1 MNRKKLPK
9 AIMRESDDEPA
20 PLANH
25 LPEAGSETS
34 KGRDPTSTR
43 RAREQAGNVIEMTPL
58 PAAAGR
64 IERESAGL
72 ASPAVDAKRRRS
84 RALAI
89 VARHAAGSA
98 LGGMIPLPVVTF
110 AGVTAIIVRMV
121 KVLSDHYDV
130 PFERDRA
137 RAIVIGL
144 VGGAM
149 PAGVA
154 VVATSTLAYILPPAA
169 VMGIAVSAISAAGF
183 TRSVGRIF
191 IEHFESGATL
201 EDFSS
206 KVRPHSLTA
215 A

>member
-9 AIMRESDDEPA
+9 AIVRASDDEPISLTNGA
-20 PLANH
+20 L
-25 LPEAGSETS
+25 EAGAETS
-34 KGRDPTSTR
+34 KGGNPSSPR
-43 RAREQAGNVIEMTPL
+43 RGREQGGNVIEMTPL
-58 PAAAGR
+58 PAATGR
-64 IERESAGL
+64 IERGSEGP
-72 ASPAVDAKRRRS
+72 ASSAVDAKRRRS

-89 VARHAAGSA
+89 VARHAAGAA
-98 LGGMIPLPVVTF
+98 LGGIIPLPLVTF
-110 AGVTAIIVRMV
+110 AGVTAVIVRMV
-121 KVLSDHYDV
+121 KALSDHYGV

-154 VVATSTLAYILPPAA
+154 AVTTSTLAFILPPAA
-169 VMGIAVSAISAAGF
+169 VMGLAVSAISAAGF

-191 IEHFESGATL
+191 IEHFENGATL
-201 EDFSS
+201 EDLSS
-206 KVRPHSLTA
+206 NVRLHSLTA

>member
-9 AIMRESDDEPA
+9 AIVRASDDEPF
-20 PLANH
+20 PLANGA
-25 LPEAGSETS
+25 PEAGAETS
-34 KGRDPTSTR
+34 KGRDPSSPR
-43 RAREQAGNVIEMTPL
+43 RGREQGGNVIEMTPL
-58 PAAAGR
+58 PAVAGR
-64 IERESAGL
+64 IEHGSAGP
-72 ASPAVDAKRRRS
+72 ASSAVEAKRRRS

-89 VARHAAGSA
+89 VGRYAAGSA
-98 LGGMIPLPVVTF
+98 IGGMIPLPVVTF
-110 AGVTAIIVRMV
+110 AWVTAIIVRMV
-121 KVLSDHYDV
+121 KALSDHYGV

-154 VVATSTLAYILPPAA
+154 AVTTSTLAYILPPAA
-169 VMGIAVSAISAAGF
+169 VMGLAVSAISAAGF

-206 KVRPHSLTA
+206 NVLPHSLTA